1 MQLLELVVYID
12 VKEVMDATMA
22 FGLKPKKVVACYR
35 SFLQLDELLALLY
48 CQYRLILASETEA
61 TSIYDSLDQ

>member
-1 MQLLELVVYID
+1 
-12 VKEVMDATMA
+12 MA
-22 FGLKPKKVVACYR
+22 FGLKPIKVVARHRIFY
-35 SFLQLDELLALLY
+35 SQVNYLALLY